1 MVIEHSSPESKRTT
15 HVPEGQPW
23 TKLAL
28 MQYPPG
34 KCSTPSPFGECIPG
48 GQEAND
54 SHAPSYRSPLKKNSH
69 DSLPDSVTQ
78 KQLSLRSTVISFDGI
93 SARKSSFGENVVFEL
108 TRSAAYF
115 KNAEVSILLDKDE
128 KTSNIYDKVLLIIE
142 TQE

>member
-15 HVPEGQPW
+15 HAPEGQPW
-23 TKLAL
+23 AKLAL
-28 MQYPPG
+28 IQYPLG

-78 KQLSLRSTVISFDGI
+78 KQLSLRSTVTSFDGI

-108 TRSAAYF
+108 TRSVAYF
-115 KNAEVSILLDKDE
+115 KNAEMSIFVDKDDR
-128 KTSNIYDKVLLIIE
+128 TSNIYDEGSRIIE